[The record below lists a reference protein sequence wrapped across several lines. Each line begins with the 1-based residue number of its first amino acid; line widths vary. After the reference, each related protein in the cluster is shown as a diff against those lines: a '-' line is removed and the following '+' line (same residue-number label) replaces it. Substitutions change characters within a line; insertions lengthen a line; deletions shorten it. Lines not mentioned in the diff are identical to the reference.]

1 VTGLELSRPRELG
14 EILRDALRLFRA
26 HGSVFLTLT
35 IVIVAPVG
43 LLVDGVWGRALAD
56 GPDADPSTSARLVS
70 LLLAGFVLPALV
82 TALSVSVVAGLA
94 RGEQP
99 SAGEAFRRALPVMPR
114 VLGTVALGAAGVAL
128 GTLALVVPGIWLA
141 VRWYVAAQ
149 VSVIEGLGG
158 KAALQRGGQ
167 LVAGRWGN
175 TFVVVL
181 VAGVGFG
188 LIGAI
193 LPAIVG
199 GASAPLYVA
208 ATIVG
213 QSIALS
219 LTAIAGTLLY
229 FDLRA
234 RHGEPWVPGGSG
246 ISPAGH

>member
-1 VTGLELSRPRELG
+1 VTRLDLSRPRELG
-14 EILRDALRLFRA
+14 EILADALRIFRA

-35 IVIVAPVG
+35 IVVVAPVG

-56 GPDADPSTSARLVS
+56 GPDAKPSTAVQLVS

-99 SAGEAFRRALPVMPR
+99 SAGEAFRRALPVMAR
-114 VLGTVALGAAGVAL
+114 VLGTVALGALGVAL
-128 GTLALVVPGIWLA
+128 GTLALIVPGIWLA
-141 VRWYVAAQ
+141 IRWYVAAQ

-158 KAALQRGGQ
+158 RAALRRGGE

-175 TFVVVL
+175 VFVLVL

-188 LIGAI
+188 LVGAL
-193 LPAIVG
+193 LPAVVG
-199 GASAPLYVA
+199 GASPPLYVA
-208 ATIVG
+208 ATIIG

-234 RHGEPWVPGGSG
+234 RRGEPWAPGG
-246 ISPAGH
+246 P